1 MKIDKNSMVPTN
13 SSLDVKDDSLYK
25 FFTDY
30 NCNEERKRNIHF
42 FRENPMFSPKINYTF
57 NSGSTLLGY
66 CMEFIPGCITF
77 KDAVGD
83 ESFTHED
90 KIKAINGVFSKL
102 KMLHKCD
109 ILVGDMHAQNIM
121 FNGQDGY
128 IVDLDE
134 VRFMEKDTHKFDAA
148 YRLQIDED
156 SAVME
161 EENFYTD
168 NVKTTV
174 CALSLLYGVDFE
186 DIMHHGVLKISDLKA
201 AIDIVIGDSDFKG
214 DIFNLLDSHENVIYF
229 DDVLAKQNNNI
240 KNEVLS

>member
-1 MKIDKNSMVPTN
+1 MDKNSMVATN
-13 SSLDVKDDSLYK
+13 STLEVKDGSLYK

-30 NCNEERKRNIHF
+30 NCNEERKRNIQF
-42 FRENPMFSPKINYTF
+42 FRENPMFLPRINYTF

-66 CMEFIPGCITF
+66 SMEFIPGCITF

-83 ESFTHED
+83 ESYTYED
-90 KIKAINGVFSKL
+90 KLKAINGVFAKL

-134 VRFMEKDTHKFDAA
+134 VRFIDDDAHKFETA
-148 YRLQIDED
+148 YKLQVDEDGTLIDEE
-156 SAVME
+156 SC
-161 EENFYTD
+161 YTD

-186 DIMHHGVLKISDLKA
+186 DIMHHGVMKISDLKS
-201 AIDIVIGDSDFKG
+201 AIDVVVNDSDFKG
-214 DIFNLLDSHENVIYF
+214 EVFKLLDSRDKVIYF
-229 DDVLAKQNNNI
+229 DEILAKQNVD
-240 KNEVLS
+240 KKSEVLL

>member
-1 MKIDKNSMVPTN
+1 MDKNSMVATN
-13 SSLDVKDDSLYK
+13 STLEAKDGSLYK

-30 NCNEERKRNIHF
+30 NCNEERKRNIQF
-42 FRENPMFSPKINYTF
+42 FRENPMFSPRINYTF
-57 NSGSTLLGY
+57 NSGSILLGY
-66 CMEFIPGCITF
+66 SMEFIPGCITF

-83 ESFTHED
+83 ESYTHED
-90 KIKAINGVFSKL
+90 KLKAINGVFSKL

-121 FNGQDGY
+121 FNRQDGY

-134 VRFMEKDTHKFDAA
+134 VRFMEEDAHKFETA
-148 YRLQIDED
+148 YKLQIDED
-156 SAVME
+156 GTLIDE
-161 EENFYTD
+161 ESYYTD

-186 DIMHHGVLKISDLKA
+186 DIMHHSVMKISDLKA
-201 AIDIVIGDSDFKG
+201 AIDIVISDGEFKG
-214 DIFNLLDSHENVIYF
+214 DIFSLLDSRDEVIYF
-229 DDVLAKQNNNI
+229 DEILAKQNVDK